1 MISLR
6 VGPTEGSWFDSPEG
20 QEIFFSK
27 ESRPATGPTKPSTQ
41 LVSGALFREVKRPA
55 GEPCDPPPFSAEIMN
70 EFPQGQLQLR
80 VHCC

>member
-6 VGPTEGSWFDSPEG
+6 VGPTDGLCFDSPEE

-27 ESRPATGPTKPSTQ
+27 ESRPGMGSTQPSFQ
-41 LVSGALFREVKRPA
+41 LVSGVLFREVKRPE
-55 GEPCDPPPFSAEIMN
+55 GEARDPPSFSAEVMN